1 LVKIDVQG
9 AEGLVLDGAYET
21 LQRSQPAI
29 LIEMD
34 DAALRR
40 FGSSPEN
47 IERHLESLGYKMYE
61 TRAAKLQAP
70 IDSARARLI
79 RSRLGYAD
87 FLFVPRHSSALSWD

>member
-1 LVKIDVQG
+1 
-9 AEGLVLDGAYET
+9 
-21 LQRSQPAI
+21 
-29 LIEMD
+29 
-34 DAALRR
+34 
-40 FGSSPEN
+40 
-47 IERHLESLGYKMYE
+47 MYE